1 LQSYRWP
8 GNVRELQHSLE
19 KAVILA
25 EGTTL
30 EASDFYFNSAE
41 EHAVMVEAISI
52 EEMERMLIEKTLE
65 KYDRNLSTASVS
77 LGISR
82 PTLYARMKKYGL
94 A

>member
-1 LQSYRWP
+1 
-8 GNVRELQHSLE
+8 VRELEHSLE

-30 EASDFYFNSAE
+30 EPSDFYFNPAE
-41 EHAVMVEAISI
+41 EHAVMVDAISI
-52 EEMERMLIEKTLE
+52 EEMERMLIAKTLE
-65 KYDRNLSTASVS
+65 KYDRNMSGVAAS

-94 A
+94 E